1 MKAFL
6 NKYAWIAAT
15 AARSNIYYFGEA
27 AGRVVFLGVIMYIF
41 LRLWQVTFAEMD
53 ATRLGGLTLQQML
66 WYLAVTEA
74 IMLSVPRTAPQ
85 VDQDVRTGQV
95 AMQLIRPLS
104 YPLYQL
110 SVNLGERVVRFTLN
124 LLVGMLL
131 CGIFVGVSPLSAAGV
146 LMLLIALPLAFVL
159 DFLGNFLVGLCAFW
173 IEDTAG
179 IALIYSRLT
188 MILGGMLI
196 PIELFPEVVQPI
208 LRALPFASVV
218 YGPARMLV
226 APSMDELL
234 RILALQASGVLVFS
248 LLVAF
253 VFSKAIRRVQAHG
266 G

>member
-6 NKYAWIAAT
+6 SKYIWIAAT
-15 AARSNIYYFGEA
+15 AARSNLSYFGEA
-27 AGRVVFLGVIMYIF
+27 VSRVAFLGVIMYIF
-41 LRLWQVTFAEMD
+41 LRLWQVTYAEMG
-53 ATRLGGLTLQQML
+53 ATSLGGLTLAQMI

-74 IMLSVPRTAPQ
+74 IMLSVPRTSTQ
-85 VDQDVRTGQV
+85 VDQDVRTGAV

-110 SVNLGERVVRFTLN
+110 SVCLGERVVRFALN
-124 LLVGMLL
+124 IMVGALL
-131 CGIFVGVSPLSAAGV
+131 CAIFVGVDAVSLTGV
-146 LMLLIALPLAFVL
+146 IMLLVVLPLAFTL
-159 DFLGNFLVGLCAFW
+159 DFLGNFMIGLCAFW

-179 IALIYSRLT
+179 ITLIYSRLT

-196 PIELFPEVVQPI
+196 PIELFPEFIQPV

-226 APSMDELL
+226 SPGLEELCRL
-234 RILALQASGVLVFS
+234 LAMQAAGVLVFS

-253 VFSKAIRRVQAHG
+253 VYSRAIRRVHAHG